1 MASGIRRKPIPAPV
15 PYDDSGVTRGVTSVP
30 TPPPEYNGHHI
41 HASPTTSAR
50 PLPRYPSQPQLR
62 TPSPSR
68 NLPPSLTPGSNHSL
82 PRYPSTVDIRPSTAH
97 NLQPPL
103 TPAYS
108 PQTPPRYPSI
118 PDLRAPNVSDSSYRP
133 STSSGP
139 SHMHS
144 QYPTQPVLCS
154 SKSSNNLRPPLTSTV
169 SAQTLPRYPNPET
182 LTPNPSNPPVQRAAT
197 DVLPSS
203 TPPRS
208 ATSATSEPS
217 AVQKAYG
224 EARHFLG
231 GLIAHPTESTKHYTI
246 LRHSHGIVF
255 YRGSTTSVTLSIF
268 SDAPL
273 PPDRTL
279 WLQSK
284 GWTGKTGMRTK
295 ALLRLNDDWINVTPT
310 LALHADQVPPADER
324 AWQRDIDK
332 FRRKNT
338 SNKLRS
344 HVLRETVVA
353 RIPAEAGDGYFQ
365 LVLCGPKKKVLCGSP
380 VFRVLSTSLSPSSV
394 RGASLSTLPLEMG
407 AMVLGLYAQATA
419 NRVIGPAAAVIQSKV
434 DTYSPNPIKKYAAEK
449 AITVSG
455 VGNHVAGMIKGAP
468 ETANAQL
475 QGQFQPTESLDL
487 GPQAPFPMDFKA
499 RGTSSPSPPL
509 SSAETTDD
517 RYSLSKVPDSIT
529 DHLQGIFFGWARFL
543 DSKIQNHPQQW
554 SQAIISIQSLDP
566 TLQTRV
572 NISQTLRKT
581 VSLRLLDVEYDHPP
595 SPPLSHP
602 QTQLQT
608 YTPQAP
614 TQTQTSTSI
623 STPPPQQQS
632 KLQILILGF
641 LRQNLPPPTAN
652 TEKDLL
658 IAREQATEA
667 TLLAEACDATYAQNI
682 LDHPAWGPDGIPS
695 LSNGDGVRSGP
706 GPGPGGYNNGT
717 WMEKTRGGVQGA
729 VAKGQ
734 KMVENVPLHWIGV
747 RSTAAEIRDRGVEGR
762 GFFVVR

>member
-1 MASGIRRKPIPAPV
+1 MASDIRRKPIPAPI
-15 PYDDSGVTRGVTSVP
+15 PYDDFGVTRGVTSVP
-30 TPPPEYNGHHI
+30 TPPPEYHL
-41 HASPTTSAR
+41 HAPTASAR

-68 NLPPSLTPGSNHSL
+68 NLPPSLIPAGSNHSL
-82 PRYPSTVDIRPSTAH
+82 PRYSSNSDLRPPTAH

-108 PQTPPRYPSI
+108 PQLPPRYPSI
-118 PDLRAPNVSDSSYRP
+118 PDLRAPNLSESSYRP

-139 SHMHS
+139 SNIHP
-144 QYPTQPVLCS
+144 QYPTQPVLRS

-169 SAQTLPRYPNPET
+169 SAQTLPRYPNLLDP
-182 LTPNPSNPPVQRAAT
+182 LTPNSSDSSIHRAAT

-203 TPPRS
+203 TPPRP

-231 GLIAHPTESTKHYTI
+231 GLIAHPTESNKHYTI

-295 ALLRLNDDWINVTPT
+295 ALLRLNDDWINVTPS
-310 LALHADQVPPADER
+310 LALHADQVPPSDER

-338 SNKLRS
+338 SHKLRS

-353 RIPAEAGDGYFQ
+353 RIPADAGDGYFQ

-380 VFRVLSTSLSPSSV
+380 IFRVLSTSLSPSSV

-419 NRVIGPAAAVIQSKV
+419 NRVIGPAAAVVQSKV
-434 DTYSPNPIKKYAAEK
+434 DTYSPSPIKKYAAEK

-455 VGNHVAGMIKGAP
+455 VGNQVAGMIKGAP
-468 ETANAQL
+468 ETANQAQL
-475 QGQFQPTESLDL
+475 QGQGQFQPAESLDL

-499 RGTSSPSPPL
+499 RGFPSSSP
-509 SSAETTDD
+509 ETTDD
-517 RYSLSKVPDSIT
+517 LRYSLSKVPDSIT
-529 DHLQGIFFGWARFL
+529 DHLHGIFFGWARFL
-543 DSKIQNHPQQW
+543 DSKTSQQW
-554 SQAIISIQSLDP
+554 FQAIISIQSLDP

-572 NISQTLRKT
+572 NMSQTLRKT
-581 VSLRLLDVEYDHPP
+581 VSLRLFDAEYEYPS
-595 SPPLSHP
+595 SPPLQPYLSHAQTVP
-602 QTQLQT
+602 QTPTQAPIQRP
-608 YTPQAP
+608 TPQP
-614 TQTQTSTSI
+614 
-623 STPPPQQQS
+623 
-632 KLQILILGF
+632 KFQIRILGF
-641 LRQNLPPPTAN
+641 LRPNLPPPTAS

-658 IAREQATEA
+658 LAREQATETA
-667 TLLAEACDATYAQNI
+667 LLAEACDATYAQSA
-682 LDHPAWGPDGIPS
+682 LDHPAWGPDAIPN
-695 LSNGDGVRSGP
+695 LGPDPGVGPRAGGGP
-706 GPGPGGYNNGT
+706 GAGPEGYNNGKLV
-717 WMEKTRGGVQGA
+717 ERAREGVQGA

-734 KMVENVPLHWIGV
+734 RMVENVPLHWIGV
-747 RSTAAEIRDRGVEGR
+747 RSTAAEIRDRGVGAS
-762 GFFVVR
+762 GFFIVR

>member
-15 PYDDSGVTRGVTSVP
+15 PYDDSGVTRA
-30 TPPPEYNGHHI
+30 I
-41 HASPTTSAR
+41 
-50 PLPRYPSQPQLR
+50 
-62 TPSPSR
+62 
-68 NLPPSLTPGSNHSL
+68 
-82 PRYPSTVDIRPSTAH
+82 
-97 NLQPPL
+97 
-103 TPAYS
+103 
-108 PQTPPRYPSI
+108 
-118 PDLRAPNVSDSSYRP
+118 
-133 STSSGP
+133 
-139 SHMHS
+139 
-144 QYPTQPVLCS
+144 
-154 SKSSNNLRPPLTSTV
+154 
-169 SAQTLPRYPNPET
+169 
-182 LTPNPSNPPVQRAAT
+182 
-197 DVLPSS
+197 
-203 TPPRS
+203 
-208 ATSATSEPS
+208 SATSEPS

-231 GLIAHPTESTKHYTI
+231 GLIAHPTESTKRYTI

-310 LALHADQVPPADER
+310 VALHADQVPPADER

-353 RIPAEAGDGYFQ
+353 RIPADAGDGYFQ

-380 VFRVLSTSLSPSSV
+380 VFRVISTSLSPSSV

-434 DTYSPNPIKKYAAEK
+434 DTYSPSPIKKYAAEK

-475 QGQFQPTESLDL
+475 QGQFQPAESLDL
-487 GPQAPFPMDFKA
+487 GPQDPFPMDFKA
-499 RGTSSPSPPL
+499 RGTPCPSPL
-509 SSAETTDD
+509 SSTETPDD

-529 DHLQGIFFGWARFL
+529 DHLHGIFFGWARFL
-543 DSKIQNHPQQW
+543 DSKTQSTQNQPQQW
-554 SQAIISIQSLDP
+554 YQAIISIQSLDP

-572 NISQTLRKT
+572 NMSQTLRKT
-581 VSLRLLDVEYDHPP
+581 VSLRLLDVEYEYPPP
-595 SPPLSHP
+595 SLLSRP
-602 QTQLQT
+602 QTQPQST
-608 YTPQAP
+608 TQATPAFL
-614 TQTQTSTSI
+614 
-623 STPPPQQQS
+623 QQQQQQQQQP
-632 KLQILILGF
+632 KFQILILGF
-641 LRQNLPPPTAN
+641 LRPNLPPPTAN

-658 IAREQATEA
+658 LAREQAAETA
-667 TLLAEACDATYAQNI
+667 LLAEACDATYAQNI

-695 LSNGDGVRSGP
+695 LGS
-706 GPGPGGYNNGT
+706 GPGGYNNGT
-717 WMEKTRGGVQGA
+717 WIEKSREGVQGA

-747 RSTAAEIRDRGVEGR
+747 RSTAAEIKDRGVEGR